1 MSVFKIGTQK
11 TKRIINI
18 GTEEDIEKNFDVK
31 SVEADTIVNIA
42 GNTNQRKTRNK
53 TEDDE

>member
-11 TKRIINI
+11 AKRIINI

-42 GNTNQRKTRNK
+42 GNANKRKTRDR
-53 TEDDE
+53 TEDE